1 METETCTEKVKRVTA
16 DGDREPFIEKL
27 KCIIERADGIDIF
40 YSEPPRHGGEDIQC
54 FVMFQGLEPR
64 GTRAQMVTI
73 ASVDV
78 WRRFTDE
85 ENSESQLGA
94 AVRKVDRLLNCEGI
108 SRGTARLPDLDQW
121 QGVRI
126 EYYGL

>member
-1 METETCTEKVKRVTA
+1 
-16 DGDREPFIEKL
+16 
-27 KCIIERADGIDIF
+27 
-40 YSEPPRHGGEDIQC
+40 
-54 FVMFQGLEPR
+54 
-64 GTRAQMVTI
+64 MVTV

-126 EYYGL
+126 EYYGTLENRRKLGLHRVQ